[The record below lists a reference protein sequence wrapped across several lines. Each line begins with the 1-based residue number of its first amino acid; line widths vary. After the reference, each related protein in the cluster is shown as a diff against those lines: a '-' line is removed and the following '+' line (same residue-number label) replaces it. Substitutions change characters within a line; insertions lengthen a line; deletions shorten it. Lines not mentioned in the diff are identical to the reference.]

1 MCSFGVDIFLDD
13 TLKPWLLELNNFP
26 SLEKDS
32 LDRWVNDPMIAEMF
46 NIAGFHFTG
55 KNVFF

>member
-1 MCSFGVDIFLDD
+1 MDIFLDD

-26 SLEKDS
+26 SLEKHS

-55 KNVFF
+55 KTTLF